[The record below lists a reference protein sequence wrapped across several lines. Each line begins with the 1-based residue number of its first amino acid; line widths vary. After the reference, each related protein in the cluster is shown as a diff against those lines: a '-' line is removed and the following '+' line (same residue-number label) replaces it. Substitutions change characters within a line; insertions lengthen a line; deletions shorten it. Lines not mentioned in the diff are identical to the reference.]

1 MEKTGPPLRRTEGAL
16 TLGALTYTGSRRYK
30 LSDTLPIAQTALQIF
45 GETQQLGK
53 KKKVLSSC
61 NALPAET
68 I

>member
-1 MEKTGPPLRRTEGAL
+1 MEKRDPPLSRTEGAL
-16 TLGALTYTGSRRYK
+16 TLGALTYTVSRHCK
-30 LSDTLPIAQTALQIF
+30 HSDTPPIAQTALQIF